1 MVGWINV
8 PDAARGLGPLCAEW
22 RRAAE
27 GPRLPSRWRGISAGR
42 IAHVLLRTAEF
53 AAALFIAGGLALAS
67 MLARG
72 PIRLIG
78 LHDQIQS
85 SLQERA
91 GDRYA
96 IALGP
101 TYLMH
106 DFWGV
111 GLGFKGLTIRDAD
124 GRTVLSAPGGKVGL
138 DPFALA
144 LSEVKV
150 RRLEL
155 DGLDLRL
162 RVAADGAL
170 SLAVADDSGATSIPL
185 PAAAPAA
192 GGVGDLPALV
202 RAAAETM
209 AGATQALDRLTLA
222 NGRFKV
228 DSDATHRSVTYSDFA
243 VVFDHSGSRAHAV
256 MSATGP
262 AGPWTVAVQASD
274 GDAPTLSIDARDLS
288 LADIQTFD
296 QKPPPLTAEGPIA
309 IRLDAELTPQ
319 STLGTLTGRFSI
331 GAGRVRI
338 NNPDAVPFFIDE
350 ATGGLA
356 WDGTRGDL
364 RSTSSKFWRETRMS
378 RRKAGS
384 RRRQTRR
391 RSGLRTSN
399 SSDAQFGPERAGA
412 SPVVLDSIVFDAR
425 YFEPTSRF
433 VLDGLAVQ
441 GPTVNAV
448 VKAETAPDGEG
459 ASLKLAIEAGPS
471 ATPDLIRLWPQFI
484 NPDVREWCARNLHGG
499 QLQGSMTANWTA
511 ADLDAMAHKR
521 GLPRESLHGEFTTRD
536 VGVDLLPGLPMMM
549 TGEGSGSFTGHE
561 FTVSGKRATMI
572 LSAGRRVEA
581 SDLVFS
587 IPDTT
592 PRAIVDASAHA
603 HMTGTADALAD
614 LLARDPLRRQAGLS
628 IDPAT
633 VKGQAE
639 GDLALD
645 LKLGKTAR
653 PEDTQFHANGALT
666 DLELEKF
673 LGDESLNSATATFGA
688 DRNTLRIVGDGEVLG
703 AATHIVVGRAPG
715 EEGLATVTF
724 ALDAAARAKRGLN
737 FGSWLTGSLP
747 VRLKAPL
754 SRASAEVE
762 IDLTQAGVDNPVPG
776 VSKAAGK
783 PGKAT
788 FLVKPA
794 PVGASLSNIVV
805 DLGAAAMRGSAE
817 IGADGAIQSARITQA
832 RISPGDN
839 FVVDV
844 ANGPTALK
852 ASVRGT
858 TLDAR
863 AFVKSLFEGAAAAP
877 SEGKDLDIDVNFA
890 SVVGANKETIRDLE
904 LTAFRRA
911 GETRLGTMRGRIGA
925 GTVIASGVGGDFRL
939 ATNDAGALLRFADL
953 YSRLE
958 EGDLN
963 LTCGLRVT

>member
-1 MVGWINV
+1 M
-8 PDAARGLGPLCAEW
+8 
-22 RRAAE
+22 
-27 GPRLPSRWRGISAGR
+27 
-42 IAHVLLRTAEF
+42 
-53 AAALFIAGGLALAS
+53 
-67 MLARG
+67 
-72 PIRLIG
+72 
-78 LHDQIQS
+78 
-85 SLQERA
+85 
-91 GDRYA
+91 
-96 IALGP
+96 
-101 TYLMH
+101 
-106 DFWGV
+106 
-111 GLGFKGLTIRDAD
+111 
-124 GRTVLSAPGGKVGL
+124 
-138 DPFALA
+138 
-144 LSEVKV
+144 
-150 RRLEL
+150 
-155 DGLDLRL
+155 
-162 RVAADGAL
+162 
-170 SLAVADDSGATSIPL
+170 
-185 PAAAPAA
+185 
-192 GGVGDLPALV
+192 
-202 RAAAETM
+202 
-209 AGATQALDRLTLA
+209 
-222 NGRFKV
+222 
-228 DSDATHRSVTYSDFA
+228 
-243 VVFDHSGSRAHAV
+243 
-256 MSATGP
+256 
-262 AGPWTVAVQASD
+262 
-274 GDAPTLSIDARDLS
+274 
-288 LADIQTFD
+288 
-296 QKPPPLTAEGPIA
+296 
-309 IRLDAELTPQ
+309 
-319 STLGTLTGRFSI
+319 
-331 GAGRVRI
+331 
-338 NNPDAVPFFIDE
+338 
-350 ATGGLA
+350 
-356 WDGTRGDL
+356 
-364 RSTSSKFWRETRMS
+364 
-378 RRKAGS
+378 
-384 RRRQTRR
+384 
-391 RSGLRTSN
+391 
-399 SSDAQFGPERAGA
+399 
-412 SPVVLDSIVFDAR
+412 
-425 YFEPTSRF
+425 
-433 VLDGLAVQ
+433 Q

-561 FTVSGKRATMI
+561 FTVSGKRATMM

-614 LLARDPLRRQAGLS
+614 LLAREPLRRQAGLS

-688 DRNTLRIVGDGEVLG
+688 DRNTLKIVGDGEVLG

-737 FGSWLTGSLP
+737 FGSWLTGPLP
-747 VRLKAPL
+747 VRLRAPL

-762 IDLTQAGVDNPVPG
+762 IDLTPAGVDNPVPG

-817 IGADGAIQSARITQA
+817 LGADGAIQSARITQA

-844 ANGPTALK
+844 TNGPTALK

-877 SEGKDLDIDVNFA
+877 SEGKDLDIDVNVA
-890 SVVGANKETIRDLE
+890 SVVGANKETITDLE

-963 LTCGLRVT
+963 LELRSKGDASTGEATITNFVLRDDPALRQLVVAGRPRGSDDGGAAIDPSVARFQKMTAAFIRSPGKLAIQNAVIYNQIMGITTQGLIDFEHNDIDVSGSFVPAYQVNTILTRIPLVGVLLSGGQHEGVFGVAYRVHGPMSGPTLSVNPLSAMAPGILHRILGAIDGTTTRAGAAAEPAEADDAPGQRTR